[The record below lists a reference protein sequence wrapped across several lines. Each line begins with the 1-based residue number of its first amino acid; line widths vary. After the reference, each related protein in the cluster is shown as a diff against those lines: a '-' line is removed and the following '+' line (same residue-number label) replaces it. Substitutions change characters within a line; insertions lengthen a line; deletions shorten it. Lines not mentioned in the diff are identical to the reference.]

1 MKTLAFSSSK
11 QPILTFEAEHAE
23 FAQDGDAF
31 IIQASGE
38 VTFQDTP
45 LLEEFMHGER
55 ACQLLVTEQGAELLQ
70 GRFLTTF
77 LVLEPDTVVTR
88 LTVE

>member
-11 QPILTFEAEHAE
+11 QPILTFKAEHVE

-31 IIQASGE
+31 IIQAGGE

-55 ACQLLVTEQGAELLQ
+55 ACQLLVTEHGAELLQ

-77 LVLEPDTVVTR
+77 LVLEPDSVVTR